1 MNADDV
7 GYNFLKKKGRV
18 KPSQFYSY
26 SSTAAADA
34 ICEKN

>member
-26 SSTAAADA
+26 SSTAAPADA
-34 ICEKN
+34 ICE